1 MKKTV
6 IMMMA
11 ALMTTFVSHAQ
22 ITIND
27 ANAQPRKL
35 DASFSSIKISG
46 GIDVYI
52 AQSNE
57 EGLAVSAASTDYIS
71 SIETKVEKGV
81 LIISTSGSW
90 FRNPKFR
97 AYISVK
103 NLEKIHASGASDIH
117 VQGKLKFNTLKLELD
132 GASDF
137 KGEVEVENLDI
148 HQSGASDITISGK
161 AVNAKIEASGASD
174 IKGFDLVTDYLDV
187 DVSGASDT
195 KITVNK
201 EMNVKASGA
210 SDVRYKGSAV
220 IRQYDVSGA
229 SSLKKG

>member
-1 MKKTV
+1 MKK
-6 IMMMA
+6 IGMMMA
-11 ALMTTFVSHAQ
+11 AILAMIVANAQ

-27 ANAQPRKL
+27 ANAQPRNL
-35 DASFSSIKISG
+35 DASFNAIKVSG

-52 AQSNE
+52 AQGNE
-57 EGLAVSAASTDYIS
+57 EGLAVSAARTDYIS
-71 SIETKVEKGV
+71 HIETKVEKGV
-81 LIISTSGSW
+81 LILSTSGNW

-97 AYISVK
+97 VYVSVK
-103 NLEKIHASGASDIH
+103 HLEKIHASGASDVHI
-117 VQGKLKFNTLKLELD
+117 QGKLKFNTLKLVLD

-161 AVNAKIEASGASD
+161 AVNTKIEASGASD

-220 IRQYDVSGA
+220 IKQYDVSGA
-229 SSLKKG
+229 SSLKKS

>member
-1 MKKTV
+1 MKK
-6 IMMMA
+6 IGMMMA
-11 ALMTTFVSHAQ
+11 AILAMIVANAQ

-35 DASFSSIKISG
+35 DASFNAIKVSG

-52 AQSNE
+52 AQGNE
-57 EGLAVSAASTDYIS
+57 EGLAVSAARTDYIS
-71 SIETKVEKGV
+71 HIETKVEKGV
-81 LIISTSGSW
+81 LIISTSGNW

-97 AYISVK
+97 VYVSVK
-103 NLEKIHASGASDIH
+103 NLEKIHASGASDVHI
-117 VQGKLKFNTLKLELD
+117 QGKLKFNTLKLVLD

-161 AVNAKIEASGASD
+161 AVNTKIEASGASD

-220 IRQYDVSGA
+220 IKQYDVSGA
-229 SSLKKG
+229 SSLKKS